1 MQQVSPIGPVYQG
14 GTLSGNPLAMRAG
27 IAALTKLR
35 DEPEIYD
42 QLIANAEYLQA
53 GIDKLIAKHNI
64 PAVTSRCRSMFCLFF
79 TDKPVHSYEDVMTC
93 DTDMYKRFFEGM
105 MQAGILLAPSQFE
118 AWFPS
123 TAHTRDIL
131 DETLAAVDKVFAT
144 L

>member
-1 MQQVSPIGPVYQG
+1 
-14 GTLSGNPLAMRAG
+14 
-27 IAALTKLR
+27 
-35 DEPEIYD
+35 
-42 QLIANAEYLQA
+42 
-53 GIDKLIAKHNI
+53 
-64 PAVTSRCRSMFCLFF
+64 
-79 TDKPVHSYEDVMTC
+79 MTC

>member
-1 MQQVSPIGPVYQG
+1 
-14 GTLSGNPLAMRAG
+14 
-27 IAALTKLR
+27 
-35 DEPEIYD
+35 
-42 QLIANAEYLQA
+42 
-53 GIDKLIAKHNI
+53 
-64 PAVTSRCRSMFCLFF
+64 MFCLFF

-123 TAHTRDIL
+123 TAHTQDIL
-131 DETLAAVDKVFAT
+131 DETLTAVDKVFTT